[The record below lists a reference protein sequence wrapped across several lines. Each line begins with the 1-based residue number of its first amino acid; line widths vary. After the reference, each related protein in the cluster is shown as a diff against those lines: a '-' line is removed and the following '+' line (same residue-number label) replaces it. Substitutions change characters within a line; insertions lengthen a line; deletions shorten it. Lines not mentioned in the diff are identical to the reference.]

1 MRCHYTPIKMPK
13 KKKKLTP
20 PNPGEHVKKQE
31 VSFMLVE
38 MQNGMATLE
47 DSLAV
52 TYKAKQSFNTQSSNC
67 ASRYPP
73 N

>member
-1 MRCHYTPIKMPK
+1 MP

-52 TYKAKQSFNTQSSNC
+52 TYLQS
-67 ASRYPP
+67 
-73 N
+73 